1 MVMKADLVFLE
12 RSTPLIFAP
21 LHAGLQR
28 YFFTVCAKILADI
41 AGVFSNVE
49 KNQLILQLPLFYHE
63 LLMCFKI

>member
-1 MVMKADLVFLE
+1 MVKKADLVFLE

-21 LHAGLQR
+21 LQGGLQR
-28 YFFTVCAKILADI
+28 YFFTVFAEVLADI

-49 KNQLILQLPLFYHE
+49 KNQIILQLPLFYQE